1 MLDRYDDIDEV
12 FIQSSILEQVF
23 TLCSRNLDV
32 GETTD
37 VDPYLD
43 NDPTKRRKDRKIY

>member
-12 FIQSSILEQVF
+12 FIQSTYWNRFLLS
-23 TLCSRNLDV
+23 CSRNLDV

-43 NDPTKRRKDRKIY
+43 NDPTQRRKDRKIY

>member
-1 MLDRYDDIDEV
+1 MMTLMKCLYNH
-12 FIQSSILEQVF
+12 ILEQVF
-23 TLCSRNLDV
+23 TFLVPNLDV

-43 NDPTKRRKDRKIY
+43 NDPTQRRKDRKIY